1 MSWRRV
7 HAIRGA
13 TTADRDEPGAIVEAT
28 RELLE
33 ALIRRNSLANDEIV
47 SAIFSATAD
56 LTSEFPARAAREI
69 GWDDVPL
76 FCATEMQVPRGPA
89 RCIRLMLHIECAEP
103 RSEVTHVYLREAK
116 HLRPDLCG
124 VSAAVALGP

>member
-13 TTADRDEPGAIVEAT
+13 TTADRDDPQAIVSAT

-33 ALIRRNSLANDEIV
+33 ALIFRNDLAGDEIV

-76 FCATEMQVPRGPA
+76 FCTSEMQVSRGPA
-89 RCIRLMLHIECAEP
+89 RCIRVMLHIERAEP
-103 RSEVTHVYLREAK
+103 RGEVTHVYLREAQR
-116 HLRPDLCG
+116 LRPDLCG
-124 VSAAVALGP
+124 MPSLYGVA

>member
-1 MSWRRV
+1 MSWRRI

-13 TTADRDEPGAIVEAT
+13 TTAERDEPEAIVNAT

-33 ALIRRNSLANDEIV
+33 ALVCRNALAGDEIV

-56 LTSEFPARAAREI
+56 LTSEFPARAARDI

-89 RCIRLMLHIECAEP
+89 RCIRVMLHIESPQP
-103 RSEVTHVYLREAK
+103 RGEVTHVYLREAK

-124 VSAAVALGP
+124 TPSACGAA

>member
-1 MSWRRV
+1 MTWRRV

-13 TTADRDEPGAIVEAT
+13 TTAERDDPEAIVGAT

-33 ALIRRNSLANDEIV
+33 ALIGRNGLAADEIV

-76 FCATEMQVPRGPA
+76 FCATEMQVRRAPT
-89 RCIRLMLHIECAEP
+89 RCIRVMLHIECAEP
-103 RSEVTHVYLREAK
+103 RSEVTHVYLREAR

-124 VSAAVALGP
+124 VSAGAALEP